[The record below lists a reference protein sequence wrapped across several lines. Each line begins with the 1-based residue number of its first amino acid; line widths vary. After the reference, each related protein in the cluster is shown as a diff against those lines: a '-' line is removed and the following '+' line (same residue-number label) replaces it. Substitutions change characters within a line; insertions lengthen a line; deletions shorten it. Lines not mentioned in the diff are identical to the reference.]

1 MEKTV
6 NIKMAI
12 ELYEKLRNKARE
24 MNVSIASVIRIAIT
38 EYLKKEA

>member
-12 ELYEKLRNKARE
+12 DLYERLRNKAKE

-38 EYLKKEA
+38 EYLKKGD